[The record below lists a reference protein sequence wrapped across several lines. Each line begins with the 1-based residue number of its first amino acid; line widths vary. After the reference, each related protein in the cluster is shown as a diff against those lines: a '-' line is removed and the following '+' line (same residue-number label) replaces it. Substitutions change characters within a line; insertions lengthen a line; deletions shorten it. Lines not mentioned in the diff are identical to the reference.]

1 MSCAECPVTQCG
13 ETHEEDSAQV
23 VDCEAAEEEVLWFE
37 SADPPHECESGD
49 CVVGEDVAVPEEV
62 GVHESKEEEPGASG
76 EPEGGAF
83 GEFGVVFALFVCAI
97 ELAGVHDDS

>member
-13 ETHEEDSAQV
+13 ETHEEDSARV
-23 VDCEAAEEEVLWFE
+23 VDSEASEEEVLWFE

-62 GVHESKEEEPGASG
+62 GVHESEEEEPGASG
-76 EPEGGAF
+76 VPKI
-83 GEFGVVFALFVCAI
+83 CADAK
-97 ELAGVHDDS
+97 LW